1 MSPYWYHP
9 FISLSFFANPTP
21 KIPMYYQLILQTF
34 FQIGGATW
42 KVGLEGILTTTW
54 NLFVL
59 YFGASTLQKRAF
71 SYQKQWSFGF
81 QEYLVGQFFL
91 NQSSNLPTV
100 LARPMILPEPRPCYR
115 PFPCWFVPCHPP
127 SHPDSGWWLNQPI
140 CKICSSK
147 RIISPIVGVKRKNIR
162 NHHLVVESV
171 TSCQANLP
179 ANFWNGRL
187 RWEIEKPWKITRL
200 ALSWLGK
207 PFLRVHLR
215 WACINISLVTPPPRM
230 TCGKWRVRLGFP
242 TKTMYGNPGG
252 DKTTSSG

>member
-1 MSPYWYHP
+1 MESWFGGYTNYNLEPVCPLFWGFNP
-9 FISLSFFANPTP
+9 PKEGLFLSKTVVIWVPGISCWAIFFKPIIQPAHR
-21 KIPMYYQLILQTF
+21 
-34 FQIGGATW
+34 
-42 KVGLEGILTTTW
+42 
-54 NLFVL
+54 
-59 YFGASTLQKRAF
+59 FGKADD
-71 SYQKQWSFGF
+71 
-81 QEYLVGQFFL
+81 
-91 NQSSNLPTV
+91 
-100 LARPMILPEPRPCYR
+100 EPRPCYR

-171 TSCQANLP
+171 TSCQTNLP